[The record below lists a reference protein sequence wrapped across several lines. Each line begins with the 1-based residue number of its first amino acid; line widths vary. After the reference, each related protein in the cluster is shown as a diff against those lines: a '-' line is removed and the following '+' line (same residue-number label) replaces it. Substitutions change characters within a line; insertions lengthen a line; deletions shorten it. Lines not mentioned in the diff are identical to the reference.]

1 MVDPSHGYDSHA
13 SDHLGTEIVIFDGN
27 QVMPLYRVTF
37 TKPGAPVAAVRQ
49 AAAVRGG
56 REAANNAA
64 ALVAELQDSTA
75 RQQGT
80 HAFVAQLATAAAAA
94 ARPAAR

>member
-1 MVDPSHGYDSHA
+1 VVDSSHGYDSHA
-13 SDHLGTEIVIFDGN
+13 SDHLGTEIVIFNGN

-37 TKPGAPVAAVRQ
+37 TKPGAPVAAVRK

-75 RQQGT
+75 RQQG
-80 HAFVAQLATAAAAA
+80 
-94 ARPAAR
+94 PKP

>member
-1 MVDPSHGYDSHA
+1 
-13 SDHLGTEIVIFDGN
+13 
-27 QVMPLYRVTF
+27 MPLYRVTF
-37 TKPGAPVAAVRQ
+37 TKPGAPVAAVRK

-56 REAANNAA
+56 REAREAANNAA

-80 HAFVAQLATAAAAA
+80 HAFVAQPDVQRDVQRQQRRWRQEAADAAAKRVTAMGW
-94 ARPAAR
+94 